1 MTIYVTI
8 TWIFGVVGIDL
19 TASLGNSP
27 QHNIGLHK
35 SLFLI
40 LLTLIIFPVAPIL
53 DFKTSE
59 KSKKIQFKIKYKAKT
74 IATQFLLNLLLLN
87 YKLCFGFTNNQCTIK
102 YATIHINM

>member
-1 MTIYVTI
+1 MYIII

-27 QHNIGLHK
+27 QHSIGLHI

-40 LLTLIIFPVAPIL
+40 LLTLIISPVAPIL

-59 KSKKIQFKIKYKAKT
+59 KLKKKIY
-74 IATQFLLNLLLLN
+74 
-87 YKLCFGFTNNQCTIK
+87 
-102 YATIHINM
+102 